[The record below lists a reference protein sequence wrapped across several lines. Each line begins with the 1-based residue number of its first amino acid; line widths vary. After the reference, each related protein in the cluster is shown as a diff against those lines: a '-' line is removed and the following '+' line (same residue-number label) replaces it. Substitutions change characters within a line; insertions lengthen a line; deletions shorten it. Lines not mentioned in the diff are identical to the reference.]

1 VSRRLLLT
9 AHLIASLGWLGALA
23 VFFVHALAGVASG
36 DEQIIRAASIAM
48 GLTAWF
54 VILP

>member
-1 VSRRLLLT
+1 MSRRLLLT